1 MSGDRQAWA
10 RQGLGLMPGSNM
22 RERQMGALARMGVV
36 SLGCMAV
43 SVLSSPAAMAQSLP
57 VVSHPV
63 VQPLPTGNAQAQ
75 AASNDPARQLSNAL
89 GRIAR
94 NPSDA
99 EALLDA
105 GNAATALG
113 DTASAE
119 GFYAR
124 AEKLAPG
131 NPHALAALAVSKL
144 RGEDPV
150 GAIPMFEQAS
160 QGMVLSGDQLA
171 DRGLSYDLVGDNAS
185 AQRYY
190 REALANGA
198 NDEAVRRLALS
209 QAIAGD
215 RKSMETTLAPLL
227 QKQDRA
233 AWRTRAFAFAIMGHE
248 DEAEAIAH
256 STMPPELANGMAPYL
271 RFMRKLTPAQQAAAA
286 NLGRFPHASQIGKDD
301 ARIAAYAS
309 QHGIR
314 RLAAADAPL
323 APAGAPLAPAATAAA
338 PTKLAAAT
346 KSRSRGW
353 KGGAPVDAPAP
364 AAATSPPAASNPL
377 PPEPNPSREVSPP
390 PALAS
395 AARRTAPATTAA
407 ATPARTDA
415 ELPPIGAGTQQ
426 PAPAFA
432 MTGGKPHEEASR
444 FDLGRLPPG
453 ESPVSAAP
461 AKPGP
466 VAAVPPAPGV
476 TAPPPPPVTFVAA
489 EPAAPVGNK
498 PAAKPVAKPT
508 AKASSHKPNF
518 AEAFSEWG
526 SPSGRKE
533 ISEAPASG
541 AVDIRKIKA
550 PRPAPKA
557 PPPPKYPSRV
567 WVQVGVGRDFKR
579 IAYDWRQM
587 SRDYAKILKGMPAW
601 TADWGRTNRVLVGP
615 FDDQADAKA
624 FEAKLKKAGRDGAF
638 MWLSDEG
645 QEVDPL

>member
-1 MSGDRQAWA
+1 
-10 RQGLGLMPGSNM
+10 
-22 RERQMGALARMGVV
+22 
-36 SLGCMAV
+36 
-43 SVLSSPAAMAQSLP
+43 MAQSLP

-63 VQPLPTGNAQAQ
+63 VQPLPTGNSQAQ
-75 AASNDPARQLSNAL
+75 ASANDPARQLSNAL

-124 AEKLAPG
+124 AERLAPG

-256 STMPPELANGMAPYL
+256 STMPAELANGMAPYL

-314 RLAAADAPL
+314 RLAAADALL
-323 APAGAPLAPAATAAA
+323 APAGAPLAPAAAAA

-346 KSRSRGW
+346 KSRSRSW
-353 KGGAPVDAPAP
+353 KGGAPVDTPAP
-364 AAATSPPAASNPL
+364 AAATPPPAASNPL

-395 AARRTAPATTAA
+395 AARRPAPVAA
-407 ATPARTDA
+407 SAPARTDA
-415 ELPPIGAGTQQ
+415 ELPPIGAGTPQ

-432 MTGGKPHEEASR
+432 MAGGKPHEEASR

-453 ESPVSAAP
+453 ETPASTAP

-489 EPAAPVGNK
+489 EPAAPVGIK
-498 PAAKPVAKPT
+498 PAAKPVARSA
-508 AKASSHKPNF
+508 AKASAHKPNF

-526 SPSGRKE
+526 SPSGRSEAGRKE
-533 ISEAPASG
+533 VSDAPASG

>member
-1 MSGDRQAWA
+1 MSGDRQARA
-10 RQGLGLMPGSNM
+10 RHGLGLMPGSDM
-22 RERQMGALARMGVV
+22 RGRLTLMGAA
-36 SLGCMAV
+36 SLGCMMVSAV
-43 SVLSSPAAMAQSLP
+43 AGSAAMAQSLP

-63 VQPLPTGNAQAQ
+63 VQPLPTGHNQAQ
-75 AASNDPARQLSNAL
+75 VPSNDPARQLSNAL
-89 GRIAR
+89 ARIAS

-144 RGEDPV
+144 HGEDPV

-198 NDEAVRRLALS
+198 TDEAVRRLALS

-233 AWRTRAFAFAIMGHE
+233 AWRTRAFAFAILGRE
-248 DEAEAIAH
+248 DEAEAIAR
-256 STMPPELANGMAPYL
+256 STMPAELANGMSPYL

-301 ARIAAYAS
+301 PRIAAYAS

-314 RLAAADAPL
+314 HLAAADAPL
-323 APAGAPLAPAATAAA
+323 APAGAPLGTPAAATPQ
-338 PTKLAAAT
+338 PTKLAANT
-346 KSRSRGW
+346 KKTRGW
-353 KGGAPVDAPAP
+353 KGGAPIDTTPAP
-364 AAATSPPAASNPL
+364 AAPPSAASNPL

-395 AARRTAPATTAA
+395 AARRPAPV
-407 ATPARTDA
+407 ATPVAAKADA
-415 ELPPIGAGTQQ
+415 ELPPISGTAMPQSAATPPPALAMAGE
-426 PAPAFA
+426 
-432 MTGGKPHEEASR
+432 KPHQEASR
-444 FDLGRLPPG
+444 FDLGRLPPA
-453 ESPVSAAP
+453 ETTPAAAP
-461 AKPGP
+461 AMPGP

-489 EPAAPVGNK
+489 EPAAPVHVK
-498 PAAKPVAKPT
+498 TAAKAPGRAP
-508 AKASSHKPNF
+508 SHKPSF

-526 SPSGRKE
+526 SPSGHKEVGRKE
-533 ISEAPASG
+533 AAEAPASG

-601 TADWGRTNRVLVGP
+601 TTDWGRTNRVLVGP

-624 FEAKLKKAGRDGAF
+624 FEAKLKKAGREGAF

>member
-1 MSGDRQAWA
+1 MSGDRQARA
-10 RQGLGLMPGSNM
+10 RQGLGLI
-22 RERQMGALARMGVV
+22 GAV
-36 SLGCMAV
+36 SLGCMMGALGAA
-43 SVLSSPAAMAQSLP
+43 SAMAQSLP

-63 VQPLPTGNAQAQ
+63 VQPLPTGHSQSQ
-75 AASNDPARQLSNAL
+75 VPSNDPARQLSNAL
-89 GRIAR
+89 GRIAN

-144 RGEDPV
+144 HGEDPV

-185 AQRYY
+185 AQRFY

-198 NDEAVRRLALS
+198 NDETVRRLALS

-233 AWRTRAFAFAIMGHE
+233 AWRTRAFAFAILGRE
-248 DEAEAIAH
+248 DEAEAIAR
-256 STMPPELANGMAPYL
+256 STMPPELANGMSPYL
-271 RFMRKLTPAQQAAAA
+271 RFMRRLTPAQQAAAA

-301 ARIAAYAS
+301 AKIAAYAS

-314 RLAAADAPL
+314 HLAAADAPL
-323 APAGAPLAPAATAAA
+323 APAGAPLGATAAA
-338 PTKLAAAT
+338 KPASTKLAANT
-346 KSRSRGW
+346 RKTRGW
-353 KGGAPVDAPAP
+353 KGGAPVDVAPAP
-364 AAATSPPAASNPL
+364 AAASNPL

-395 AARRTAPATTAA
+395 AARRPAPVAGLAPAPMANR
-407 ATPARTDA
+407 PDA
-415 ELPPIGAGTQQ
+415 ELPPIGGAAPQPSAALPAAT
-426 PAPAFA
+426 PAPALA
-432 MTGGKPHEEASR
+432 MAGEKPHQEASR
-444 FDLGRLPPG
+444 FDLGRLPPA
-453 ESPVSAAP
+453 ETTPAP
-461 AKPGP
+461 APVMPGP
-466 VAAVPPAPGV
+466 VASVPPAPGV

-489 EPAAPVGNK
+489 EPAAPAHIRT
-498 PAAKPVAKPT
+498 AAKAPGKTP
-508 AKASSHKPNF
+508 SHKPSF

-526 SPSGRKE
+526 SPSARKEVGRKE
-533 ISEAPASG
+533 AAEAPASG

-624 FEAKLKKAGRDGAF
+624 FEAKLKKAGREGAF